1 MSLCIVMKLS
11 ITVAHGCGLLNNLT
25 SFCGGM
31 LRINI
36 KSDADSLLYSL
47 SHCECNGHTV
57 HILTQRHLPP
67 PLTSAVK
74 SSLFTL
80 HIPVHSPWLPGYMD
94 VVQNILVIL
103 TRVGLPL
110 GASIED
116 RPCIYLQ
123 RSKSFYIHI
132 NFIVSCNLYMPA
144 PVLPC

>member
-11 ITVAHGCGLLNNLT
+11 ITVAHGCGLLNNLN

-36 KSDADSLLYSL
+36 ISDADSLLYSL

-67 PLTSAVK
+67 PLTSTVK
-74 SSLFTL
+74 FHHCSLM
-80 HIPVHSPWLPGYMD
+80 HIPVHSPWLLDYID
-94 VVQNILVIL
+94 VGKTGLVTL
-103 TRVGLPL
+103 TMAGLFP
-110 GASIED
+110 D